1 MPMSSADQR
10 VNDLGRPSYPTLWP
24 SELNHNVSV
33 SLHCVHTSFQQ
44 IILNN
49 KPYLYLRCLNS
60 NWRFFRFDCPL
71 KTMYPTVYKI

>member
-33 SLHCVHTSFQQ
+33 SLHCVYT
-44 IILNN
+44 ITLT
-49 KPYLYLRCLNS
+49 P
-60 NWRFFRFDCPL
+60 
-71 KTMYPTVYKI
+71 VYYKFGIEYIFSDVTLLFGQLF